1 MTRALE
7 IVTPPLAISW
17 LRYVPLAAV
26 GEYLARGWVIS
37 DDMATCHHGEYSVLC
52 VWKGEGEPK

>member
-1 MTRALE
+1 MIT
-7 IVTPPLAISW
+7 W
-17 LRYVPLAAV
+17 LRYVPISEV
-26 GEYLARGWVIS
+26 GEYLAKGWAIS